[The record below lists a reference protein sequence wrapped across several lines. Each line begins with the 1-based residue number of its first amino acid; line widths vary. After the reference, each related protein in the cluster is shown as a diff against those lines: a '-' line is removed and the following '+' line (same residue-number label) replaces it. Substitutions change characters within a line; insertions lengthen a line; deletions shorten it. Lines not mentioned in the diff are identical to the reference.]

1 MAPRYSVG
9 VRAGPGTLVQVI
21 ERLPGD
27 GLHPTSGYHHVTLV
41 EGRRFAFLAGQM
53 PMDASGER
61 VVGVGDLDAQ
71 VDRTVLNAAR
81 ALSVAGAEPSDVVR
95 SVVYVVASAPSD
107 LGRAWHR
114 FARSS
119 IGAALTSASTL
130 LGVAALGFPDQ
141 LVELELTAAVSG
153 ARGPAAG

>member
-1 MAPRYSVG
+1 MIKRV
-9 VRAGPGTLVQVI
+9 T
-21 ERLPGD
+21 GD

-53 PMDASGER
+53 PVDGSGER

-81 ALSVAGAEPSDVVR
+81 ALAVAGARPADVVR
-95 SVVYVVASAPSD
+95 SVVYVVAAAPGD

-114 FARSS
+114 FAGSA
-119 IGAALTSASTL
+119 IGDAFTSASTL
-130 LGVAALGFPDQ
+130 LGVTALGFADQ
-141 LVELELTAAVSG
+141 LVELELTAALSG
-153 ARGPAAG
+153 AAGPADE